1 MQFLKTLLIFFHIAN
16 AHSFVIPPYLLGKWK
31 TIKNENNIFC
41 VNAQSI
47 FAHHNEG
54 NISMSL
60 IKINDDPHVS
70 IDLRDLCIHKI
81 PKNIDYK
88 NMIHSLRIINQIKKN
103 GLRVEIYH
111 TVDDNIKHIKFES
124 GSIKGEFQIK
134 RHEEE

>member
-1 MQFLKTLLIFFHIAN
+1 MQLLKTILFFFHITN
-16 AHSFVIPPYLLGKWK
+16 VHSFLIPSYLLGKWK
-31 TIKNENNIFC
+31 TIKDENNTFY
-41 VNAQSI
+41 VNEQSI

-60 IKINDDPHVS
+60 IKIHEDPHIS

-88 NMIHSLRIINQIKKN
+88 KLINSLRIINQIKKN
-103 GLRVEIYH
+103 GLRVKIFH
-111 TVDDNIKHIKFES
+111 TMDNNIKNIKFES
-124 GSIKGEFQIK
+124 GSINGEFQIK